1 MGRDKL
7 GTRPGKSAAHAS
19 AVMSMEFSVFAANTA
34 KLAERGRD
42 NRTPTQELEVEEDKW
57 SGTASIPDNPAVK
70 IKEVKGIFDA
80 LEVRD
85 ITNKTIDSYFDL
97 AISHLKAIGLPEKDT
112 DVLRNYAASLMQRQV

>member
-1 MGRDKL
+1 ME
-7 GTRPGKSAAHAS
+7 HAS
-19 AVMSMEFSVFAANTA
+19 TA
-34 KLAERGRD
+34 QRTSLLKLF
-42 NRTPTQELEVEEDKW
+42 
-57 SGTASIPDNPAVK
+57 ASIPDNPAVK

-80 LEVRD
+80 LEVRG